1 MAPSLTPSVR
11 RRHKRMT
18 FGAAISTWPMNA
30 ARDVVVSGQL
40 R

>member
-11 RRHKRMT
+11 RFHKSMT
-18 FGAAISTWPMNA
+18 FGAAIDTWPMSA
-30 ARDVVVSGQL
+30 ARAVVVSGQL